1 MSIVEKSAQPAQA
14 PPKSEPGSV
23 YGLLGRLD
31 MQVTLLRSE
40 VAALREMLAP
50 IALYA
55 PRDPEAHLPAECRA
69 HTCGYYSQYLAYGGP
84 DLTHEG
90 YHAAE
95 KLAEHHFASCW
106 SIRHDRGPCQVCI
119 SHEQRLRA

>member
-1 MSIVEKSAQPAQA
+1 MTMLDERVPEAQA
-14 PPKSEPGSV
+14 PPSRTLDEV
-23 YGLLGRLD
+23 YAAIT
-31 MQVTLLRSE
+31 QLRGE
-40 VAALREMLAP
+40 VAALRESLVQ

-55 PRDPEAHLPAECRA
+55 PKDPEAHLPEACRRHECD
-69 HTCGYYSQYLAYGGP
+69 YYRHYLAYGGP

-95 KLAEHHFASCW
+95 RIAAAHFASCA

-119 SHEQRLRA
+119 GHEQRLRA

>member
-1 MSIVEKSAQPAQA
+1 MSIVDKAAQPAQA

-50 IALYA
+50 IALYQL
-55 PRDPEAHLPAECRA
+55 RDPEAHLPEECRRRE
-69 HTCGYYSQYLAYGGP
+69 CDYYRHYLAYGGP
-84 DLTHEG
+84 DLNHEG

-95 KLAEHHFASCW
+95 KLAAHHFASCG
-106 SIRHDRGPCQVCI
+106 SIRNDRGPCQICI

>member
-1 MSIVEKSAQPAQA
+1 MSTITDSTPPAQA
-14 PPKSEPGSV
+14 PPE
-23 YGLLGRLD
+23 R
-31 MQVTLLRSE
+31 TLSDVFDAITQLRDE
-40 VAALREMLAP
+40 VNALWEKLAP
-50 IALYA
+50 IALYQ
-55 PRDPEAHLPAECRA
+55 PRDPEAHLPEECRA
-69 HTCGYYSQYLAYGGP
+69 HTCDYYQHYLAYGGP

-95 KLAEHHFASCW
+95 KIAEHHFASCG